1 MEHGYEF
8 LAEKEEMWAK
18 MLVEVL
24 EDNRIP
30 CITIPVYGV
39 GLVIKTGKQ
48 ECLRIYVPEQH
59 LQVATDLYNMLF
71 SGESILE

>member
-8 LAEKEEMWAK
+8 LAKKEEMWAK

-71 SGESILE
+71 SEESILE

>member
-8 LAEKEEMWAK
+8 LVEKEEMWAK

>member
-24 EDNRIP
+24 EDNHIP
-30 CITIPVYGV
+30 CITMPVYGV

-71 SGESILE
+71 SEESILE

>member
-8 LAEKEEMWAK
+8 LVEKEEMWAK

-30 CITIPVYGV
+30 CITMPVYGV
-39 GLVIKTGKQ
+39 GFVIKTGKQ
-48 ECLRIYVPEQH
+48 ECLRIYVPTQH
-59 LQVATDLYNMLF
+59 LQEATDLYNMLF
-71 SGESILE
+71 SEESILE